1 MVHDLAWVMNKLRR
15 IAMESAELPGLRTL
29 AKPLYRRMF
38 SRPYR
43 DGNAYFGVFDSR
55 AQALAA
61 APALP
66 TTYDQPS
73 SGGMYLDRHHT
84 IRVSDYPVVH
94 WLSRLLAE
102 GRHRIFDLGG
112 HIGVSYYGF
121 RRYLTYPQTLQWCVH
136 DVPAV
141 VDAGRVWAEQ
151 YDPER
156 LLRFADVPD
165 AANGHDVLI
174 SSGALQYLDY
184 TLPELLSRLESPPP
198 HVLVNLTPIH
208 PEHGYVTLQNIG
220 KAVLPYRVMAKS
232 ELVDAMAELGYVVAD
247 QWQSQE
253 RHLKVPFE
261 PNYNLDHYSGFYFRR
276 A

>member
-1 MVHDLAWVMNKLRR
+1 MVHDLAWMKNKLVR
-15 IAMESAELPGLRTL
+15 IASESAELPGLRTL

-43 DGNAYFGVFDSR
+43 GGNAYFGAFDTR

-73 SGGMYLDRHHT
+73 AGGMYLDRHDA

-94 WLSRLLAE
+94 WLARLLAE

-141 VDAGRVWAEQ
+141 IDAGRAWAEQ

-156 LLRFADVPD
+156 LLRFADAPD
-165 AANGHDVLI
+165 AADGHDVLI

-184 TLPELLSRLESPPP
+184 TLPELLSRLENPPP
-198 HVLVNLTPIH
+198 HVLVNLTPLH
-208 PEHGYVTLQNIG
+208 PRQGYITLQNIG
-220 KAVLPYRVMAKS
+220 KAVLPYRVMAKP
-232 ELVDAMAELGYVVAD
+232 ELIEAMAKLGYVVTD
-247 QWQSQE
+247 QWQSRE

-261 PNYNLDHYSGFYFRR
+261 PGCTIDHYSGFYFKRT
-276 A
+276 